1 MLTHRSEPLRY
12 RDALI
17 AISISA
23 VAGSVAFAFVG
34 CVTNCK
40 TASDAVLVMSF
51 FFVMSFCT
59 SAVVGLTVGLAYAWA
74 VVKVL
79 NFTKSHWWLL
89 AALMIALPFVI
100 APWAIY
106 ANSYSH
112 VKDVEKSFALSALI
126 YFVSTMGAFIF
137 VIRRQ
142 NLRWANALDPSRVS

>member
-1 MLTHRSEPLRY
+1 MLTHPSEPLRF

-23 VAGSVAFAFVG
+23 VTGSVAFAFIG

-74 VVKVL
+74 VVKIL
-79 NFTKSHWWLL
+79 NFTKWYRWLL
-89 AALMIALPFVI
+89 ATLMIALPFVI
-100 APWAIY
+100 APWEIY
-106 ANSYSH
+106 VNSYSH

-137 VIRRQ
+137 VVRRR
-142 NLRWANALDPSRVS
+142 NLRTANALDLSRVS

>member
-1 MLTHRSEPLRY
+1 MLTHRSEPLRL

-17 AISISA
+17 AIAISA
-23 VAGSVAFAFVG
+23 LAGSIAFAFVG

-40 TASDAVLVMSF
+40 TASDAVLVMAF

-59 SAVVGLTVGLAYAWA
+59 SAVVGFTVGLAYAWA

-79 NFTKSHWWLL
+79 NFTKWHRWLP
-89 AALMIALPFVI
+89 ATLMIALPFVI

-106 ANSYSH
+106 VNGFSH
-112 VKDVEKSFALSALI
+112 VKDAEKSFALGALI